1 MKQLALYGLNGVMNT
16 LVGYLVFFALTQV
29 IDYRIAI
36 VIGYSVAMA
45 LSYALNSR
53 IVFRGRGRPARFVVL
68 NLGLMALNVAM
79 TWSIVTRIGLA
90 AELAQLIAIPIVF
103 LVGFVLNK
111 ALVFN
116 LDSLSR

>member
-79 TWSIVTRIGLA
+79 TIETA
-90 AELAQLIAIPIVF
+90 ARSERGRVRLIDAAF
-103 LVGFVLNK
+103 E
-111 ALVFN
+111 ALG
-116 LDSLSR
+116 SRLTTA